1 MRRIHA
7 LTALALSGALVT
19 TTACTTDPYTGQ
31 QRISRTAIGA
41 VLGAGAGYLL
51 GDVIGGRHDRG
62 EKLIGAGIGALAG
75 GAIGNYMDRQQA
87 DLRRN
92 LAGTGIGVDRRGDNL
107 VLEIPG
113 DITFATDSATIKP
126 AFYGPLDQVAATLN
140 QYTSTYID
148 VVGHTDNTGPAEYN
162 QRLSEA
168 RARSVAD
175 YISSRG
181 VYPPRINIGGVGE
194 DQPKASNG
202 TAAGRQENRRVEL
215 TIRPNGQ

>member
-1 MRRIHA
+1 MPMFRCLIVA
-7 LTALALSGALVT
+7 GLAVSLVSCQDSGYRNTV
-19 TTACTTDPYTGQ
+19 G
-31 QRISRTAIGA
+31 GA
-41 VLGAGAGYLL
+41 AVGGLAGAGL
-51 GDVIGGRHDRG
+51 GAIVSGGNRG
-62 EKLIGAGIGALAG
+62 TGALIGAGVGALAG

-87 DLRRN
+87 DMQRN
-92 LAGTGIGVDRRGDNL
+92 LAGTGIGVNRRGDNL

-113 DITFATDSATIKP
+113 DITFATDSASIKP
-126 AFYGPLDQVAATLN
+126 GFYGPLDQVSATLN

-148 VVGHTDNTGPAEYN
+148 VVGHTDSTGAAEYN

-194 DQPKASNG
+194 ADPKASNG

>member
-1 MRRIHA
+1 LRFPKWVIVVG
-7 LTALALSGALVT
+7 LAASVASCQMDSAPNTIGGAAAGGLAAAGIGALVSGGNRG
-19 TTACTTDPYTGQ
+19 TG
-31 QRISRTAIGA
+31 A
-41 VLGAGAGYLL
+41 
-51 GDVIGGRHDRG
+51 
-62 EKLIGAGIGALAG
+62 LIGAGIGALAG

-87 DLRRN
+87 ELRRN
-92 LAGTGIGVDRRGDNL
+92 LAGTGIGVNRRGDNL

-113 DITFATDSATIKP
+113 DVTFATDSATIKP
-126 AFYGPLDQVAATLN
+126 QFYGPLDQVAATLN

-181 VYPPRINIGGVGE
+181 VYPPRINIGGAGE
-194 DQPKASNG
+194 DQPKASNA

-215 TIRPNGQ
+215 TIRPMGQ

>member
-1 MRRIHA
+1 MRFPKWVI
-7 LTALALSGALVT
+7 LVGLAASVASCQMDSAPNTIGGAAAGGLAGAGIGALVSGGNRG
-19 TTACTTDPYTGQ
+19 TG
-31 QRISRTAIGA
+31 A
-41 VLGAGAGYLL
+41 
-51 GDVIGGRHDRG
+51 
-62 EKLIGAGIGALAG
+62 LIGAGIGALAG

-87 DLRRN
+87 ELRRN
-92 LAGTGIGVDRRGDNL
+92 LAGTGIGVNRRGDNL

-113 DITFATDSATIKP
+113 DVTFATDSATIKP
-126 AFYGPLDQVAATLN
+126 QFYGPLDQVAATLN

-181 VYPPRINIGGVGE
+181 VYPPRINIGGAGE
-194 DQPKASNG
+194 DQPKASNA

>member
-1 MRRIHA
+1 MRFPKWVIVVG
-7 LTALALSGALVT
+7 LAASVASCQMDSAPNTIGGAAAGGLAGAGIGALVSGGNRG
-19 TTACTTDPYTGQ
+19 TG
-31 QRISRTAIGA
+31 A
-41 VLGAGAGYLL
+41 
-51 GDVIGGRHDRG
+51 
-62 EKLIGAGIGALAG
+62 LIGAGIGALAG

-87 DLRRN
+87 ELRRN
-92 LAGTGIGVDRRGDNL
+92 LAGTGIGVNRRGDNL

-113 DITFATDSATIKP
+113 DVTFATDSATIKP
-126 AFYGPLDQVAATLN
+126 QFYGPLDQVAATLN

-181 VYPPRINIGGVGE
+181 VYPPRINIGGAGE
-194 DQPKASNG
+194 DQPKASNA

-215 TIRPNGQ
+215 TIRPMGQ

>member
-1 MRRIHA
+1 MRMRRCLVAICLA
-7 LTALALSGALVT
+7 GALASCQDSGYRNTV
-19 TTACTTDPYTGQ
+19 G
-31 QRISRTAIGA
+31 GA
-41 VLGAGAGYLL
+41 AVGGLAGAGL
-51 GDVIGGRHDRG
+51 GAIVSGGNRGEGALIGGA
-62 EKLIGAGIGALAG
+62 IGVLAG

-87 DLRRN
+87 DLQRN
-92 LAGTGIGVDRRGDNL
+92 LAGTGIGVNRHGDNL

-126 AFYGPLDQVAATLN
+126 AFYSPLDQVAATLN

>member
-1 MRRIHA
+1 MPMLRCLIVA
-7 LTALALSGALVT
+7 GLAVSLMSCQDSGYRNTVGGAAVGGL
-19 TTACTTDPYTGQ
+19 AGAGLG
-31 QRISRTAIGA
+31 AIVSGGNR
-41 VLGAGAGYLL
+41 GAGA
-51 GDVIGGRHDRG
+51 
-62 EKLIGAGIGALAG
+62 LIGAGVGALAG

-87 DLRRN
+87 DMRRN
-92 LAGTGIGVDRRGDNL
+92 LAGTGIGVNRRGDNL

-113 DITFATDSATIKP
+113 DVTFATDSASIKP

-148 VVGHTDNTGPAEYN
+148 VVGHTDNTGAAEYN

-181 VYPPRINIGGVGE
+181 VYPPRINIGGAGE
-194 DQPKASNG
+194 NQPKASNA

>member
-1 MRRIHA
+1 MRFPKWVIVIG
-7 LTALALSGALVT
+7 LAASVASCQMDSAPNTIGGAAAGGLAGAGIGALVSGGNRG
-19 TTACTTDPYTGQ
+19 TG
-31 QRISRTAIGA
+31 A
-41 VLGAGAGYLL
+41 
-51 GDVIGGRHDRG
+51 
-62 EKLIGAGIGALAG
+62 LIGAGIGALAG

-87 DLRRN
+87 EMRRN
-92 LAGTGIGVDRRGDNL
+92 LAGTGIGVNRRGDNL

-113 DITFATDSATIKP
+113 DVTFATDSATIKP

-181 VYPPRINIGGVGE
+181 VYPPRINIGGAGE
-194 DQPKASNG
+194 DQPKASNA
-202 TAAGRQENRRVEL
+202 TAAGRQQNRRVEL

>member
-1 MRRIHA
+1 MRFPKILIVA
-7 LTALALSGALVT
+7 GLAISLASCQFDSAPNTIGGAAAGGLAGAGIGALVS
-19 TTACTTDPYTGQ
+19 GGN
-31 QRISRTAIGA
+31 R
-41 VLGAGAGYLL
+41 GAGA
-51 GDVIGGRHDRG
+51 
-62 EKLIGAGIGALAG
+62 LIGAGVGALAG

-87 DLRRN
+87 DMRRN
-92 LAGTGIGVDRRGDNL
+92 LAGTGIGVNRRGDNL

-113 DITFATDSATIKP
+113 DVTFATDSASIKP

-148 VVGHTDNTGPAEYN
+148 VVGHTDNTGAAEYN

-181 VYPPRINIGGVGE
+181 VYPPRINIGGAGE
-194 DQPKASNG
+194 DQPKASNA

>member
-1 MRRIHA
+1 MRFPKCLIVV
-7 LTALALSGALVT
+7 ALAASVASCQFDSAPNTIGGAAAGGLAGAGIGALVSGGNRG
-19 TTACTTDPYTGQ
+19 TG
-31 QRISRTAIGA
+31 A
-41 VLGAGAGYLL
+41 
-51 GDVIGGRHDRG
+51 
-62 EKLIGAGIGALAG
+62 LIGAGVGALAG
-75 GAIGNYMDRQQA
+75 GAIGHYMDRQQA

-92 LAGTGIGVDRRGDNL
+92 LAGTGIGVNRRGDNL

-113 DITFATDSATIKP
+113 DVTFATDSATIRP
-126 AFYGPLDQVAATLN
+126 AFYGPLDSVAATLN
-140 QYTSTYID
+140 QYTNTYID
-148 VVGHTDNTGPAEYN
+148 VVGHTDNTGSADYN

-194 DQPKASNG
+194 DQPKASNA